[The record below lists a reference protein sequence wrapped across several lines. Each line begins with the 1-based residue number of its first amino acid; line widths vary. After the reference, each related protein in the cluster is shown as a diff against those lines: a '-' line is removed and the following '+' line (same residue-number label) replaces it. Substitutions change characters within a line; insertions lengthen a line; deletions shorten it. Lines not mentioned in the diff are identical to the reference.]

1 MCGFFRQKEKRL
13 IRCIERVHG
22 SVGLTG
28 VPGNRTKAK
37 DNCRKRSSNILL
49 VRLAMYFIGLALE
62 VVGIFLGI
70 SSFGMI
76 DTIEAVGALFLAGA
90 ALFVAGYLIAR
101 GPSKL

>member
-1 MCGFFRQKEKRL
+1 
-13 IRCIERVHG
+13 
-22 SVGLTG
+22 
-28 VPGNRTKAK
+28 
-37 DNCRKRSSNILL
+37 
-49 VRLAMYFIGLALE
+49 MYFIGLALE